1 MSALN
6 ALVFDPVV
14 SRALGA
20 ALAIVLLAGA
30 WQKLRDPV
38 VFEAAIENYGLL
50 PAGGA
55 AVLARVLPLVEAA
68 AGVLILLAE
77 TAPYGALLAVV
88 LLAVVS
94 AAVAINLW
102 RGRSEIDCGC
112 GGLSQQTLSWGLV
125 LRNGILAAA
134 ALLAGQGD
142 IGRDLVWMDYFTVL
156 GAVLALIGLYVS
168 VNQLMANAPRALATR
183 H

>member
-1 MSALN
+1 M
-6 ALVFDPVV
+6 
-14 SRALGA
+14 
-20 ALAIVLLAGA
+20 
-30 WQKLRDPV
+30 
-38 VFEAAIENYGLL
+38 
-50 PAGGA
+50 
-55 AVLARVLPLVEAA
+55 
-68 AGVLILLAE
+68 
-77 TAPYGALLAVV
+77 V

-112 GGLSQQTLSWGLV
+112 GGLFPADALLGPRPAQ
-125 LRNGILAAA
+125 RHPAAA
-134 ALLAGQGD
+134 ALLAGQG
-142 IGRDLVWMDYFTVL
+142 ISVATWVGMDYFTVL